1 MADTAPAS
9 IGGYKL
15 NHTNKLEICT
25 NDIKDVSKVSDPS
38 TTWAQLAKGI
48 NNITFAENDTTANDE
63 YYDGEGF
70 GQSDV
75 TSKRIQRSPGT
86 VHMATQHKTMLLAN
100 STHWGTT

>member
-25 NDIKDVSKVSDPS
+25 NDIKDVSKVTDPA
-38 TTWAQLAKGI
+38 TTWTQLAKGI

-75 TSKRIQRSPGT
+75 TSKRIQLTIAGHRAYG
-86 VHMATQHKTMLLAN
+86 
-100 STHWGTT
+100 G